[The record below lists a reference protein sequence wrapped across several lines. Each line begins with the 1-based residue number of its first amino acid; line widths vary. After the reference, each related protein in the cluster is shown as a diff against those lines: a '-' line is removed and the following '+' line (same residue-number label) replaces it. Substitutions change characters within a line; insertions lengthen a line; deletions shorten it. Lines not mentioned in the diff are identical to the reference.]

1 MVLHG
6 GAFFPLSLLVRAGW
20 LNPREIARRR
30 KGGGDGEEKRK
41 ERGRREREEE
51 VEEEKRRRRERRGEE
66 ERRRGGEKERGRRE
80 RRGEKER
87 GRRERKGDQ
96 GEEGRREKVTTTGS
110 YCTCVDYRLLPFL
123 VSMRFLYRQPYS
135 LRENPRQ
142 TLSIVHCSQSKG

>member
-30 KGGGDGEEKRK
+30 RRGGEEKGEGEERK
-41 ERGRREREEE
+41 RGGGEKEEE
-51 VEEEKRRRRERRGEE
+51 EEEEEEKRRRRERRGEG
-66 ERRRGGEKERGRRE
+66 ERRRGGGEKERGIKE
-80 RRGEKER
+80 RRGEER
-87 GRRERKGDQ
+87 R
-96 GEEGRREKVTTTGS
+96 KVTTTGS

-123 VSMRFLYRQPYS
+123 VSMRFLYRLPYS